1 MCYLYD
7 ADEPKTSDVI
17 FAEALVQIL
26 QNQIKIK
33 MHLGIVRDEYYDCYG
48 DNQIIDDLRGIY

>member
-1 MCYLYD
+1 MDYLYD
-7 ADEPKTSDVI
+7 VDKPKTSDEI

-33 MHLGIVRDEYYDCYG
+33 RHLGLVRDEYYDCYS
-48 DNQIIDDLRGIY
+48 DDQIIDSLRSIY